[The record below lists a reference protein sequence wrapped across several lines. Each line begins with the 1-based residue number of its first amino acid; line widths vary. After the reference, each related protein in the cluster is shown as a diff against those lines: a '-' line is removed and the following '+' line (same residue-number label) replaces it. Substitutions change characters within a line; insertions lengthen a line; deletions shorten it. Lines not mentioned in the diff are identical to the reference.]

1 MLFEPEMLEA
11 IEPEGPP
18 GLLRIA
24 EEVIKFVPTA
34 YLNFARRTHLTNHQI
49 KCACWSDN
57 FAYSFR
63 KSKVVSPLLVACL
76 R

>member
-11 IEPEGPP
+11 IEPDGPP

-34 YLNFARRTHLTNHQI
+34 YHS
-49 KCACWSDN
+49 CA
-57 FAYSFR
+57 
-63 KSKVVSPLLVACL
+63 SKNEDCGQVGHGGQVYRMVIPTTMCDAE
-76 R
+76 